1 MKQLIKISFLF
12 IMLFLAIPVFAEGD
26 MGAGGGNT
34 STTYVKV
41 PESTVITKSLDSAN
55 QEEDAF
61 GSFISWISKQ
71 LFELI
76 D

>member
-26 MGAGGGNT
+26 MGAGGRACT
-34 STTYVKV
+34 SDCGIAAT
-41 PESTVITKSLDSAN
+41 EISIDTKSAN
-55 QEEDAF
+55 QRKNESIF
-61 GSFISWISKQ
+61 FWIYEQ
-71 LFELI
+71 IFELI

>member
-26 MGAGGGNT
+26 MGAGGRPTANGG
-34 STTYVKV
+34 KV
-41 PESTVITKSLDSAN
+41 AESTEISKSLDSTN
-55 QEEDAF
+55 REEDAF
-61 GSFISWISKQ
+61 GNFFSWISKQ
-71 LFELI
+71 IFELI

>member
-26 MGAGGGNT
+26 MGAGGKACSGNCGT
-34 STTYVKV
+34 ATT
-41 PESTVITKSLDSAN
+41 EISIDTKSSDQRKDESI
-55 QEEDAF
+55 F
-61 GSFISWISKQ
+61 SWVYEQI
-71 LFELI
+71 FELI